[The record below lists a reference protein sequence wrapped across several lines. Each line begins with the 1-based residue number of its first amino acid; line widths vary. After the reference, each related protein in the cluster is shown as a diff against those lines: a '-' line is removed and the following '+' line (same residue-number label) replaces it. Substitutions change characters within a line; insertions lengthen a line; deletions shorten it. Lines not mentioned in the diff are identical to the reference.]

1 MLRSGFSVESIMYT
15 GKLVFSQL
23 IEHLPLHTFRRCV
36 QRYRGHHKVKHF
48 SCLDQYLC
56 MAFAQLTLR
65 ESLRDIEAC
74 LRAAGSKLYHAGMKA
89 RVSRNTLAKANEL
102 RNWKIYRD
110 IALILIDQARV
121 LYASQPLAMNLKRA
135 VYALDSTV
143 IDLCLSLF
151 PWAQHR
157 RHKSAVKMH
166 TQLDLRGNIP
176 TFIRV
181 TGGQKHDVHFLDHV
195 MFEAGAFYIM
205 DKGYIDFQR
214 LYHIH
219 QQQSFFVIRAK
230 NNLVFSRRASRQ
242 VNKNRGLRS
251 DQTIRLTGTK
261 SSVYYPELLRRIHYV
276 DTEIDKR
283 FFFLTNNFSLS
294 PKTIARLYKFRWQ
307 IELFFKWI
315 KQHLRIKAFYGTT
328 PNAVKTQVWIAI
340 SVYVLVAILKKELD
354 LKASMYEILQ
364 VLGVML
370 FEKTPIKSLF
380 SADFNNFSKSDLHN
394 QLLLFDF

>member
-1 MLRSGFSVESIMYT
+1 MNHGRI
-15 GKLVFSQL
+15 VFSQ
-23 IEHLPLHTFRRCV
+23 IMDYFPQRRFKSFV
-36 QRYRGHHKVKHF
+36 DRYRGDHRVRSF
-48 SCLDQYLC
+48 SCLDQFYC
-56 MAFAQLTLR
+56 MAFAQLTGR

-74 LRAAGSKLYHAGMKA
+74 LRAAGGKLYHAGMKA

-102 RNWKIYRD
+102 RNWKIYCD

-176 TFIRV
+176 AFIRV

-242 VNKNRGLRS
+242 VNKNLGLRS

-328 PNAVKTQVWIAI
+328 PNAVKTQVWVAI

-354 LKASMYEILQ
+354 LEASMYEILQ

-370 FEKTPIKSLF
+370 FERTPIKSLF
-380 SADFNNFSKSDLHN
+380 SADFNKFSKSPLHN

>member
-1 MLRSGFSVESIMYT
+1 MYH
-15 GKLVFSQL
+15 GRIVFSQ
-23 IEHLPLHTFRRCV
+23 IMDYFPRRRFKSCV
-36 QRYRGHHKVKHF
+36 DRYRGDHRVKTF
-48 SCLDQYLC
+48 TCFDQFYC
-56 MAFAQLTLR
+56 MTFAQLTAR

-74 LRAAGSKLYHAGMKA
+74 LRAAGPKIYHAGMKA
-89 RVSRNTLAKANEL
+89 RVSRNTLAKANEV
-102 RNWKIYRD
+102 RDWRIYRD
-110 IALILIDQARV
+110 LSLILIDQARR
-121 LYASQPLAMNLKRA
+121 LYADQPLAMNLKRA

-143 IDLCLSLF
+143 VDLSLTLF

-157 RHKSAVKMH
+157 RHKSAVKVH

-176 TFIRV
+176 AFIRI
-181 TGGQKHDVHFLDHV
+181 TGGQTHDVNFLDHV
-195 MFEAGAFYIM
+195 IFEAGAFYIM

-219 QQQSFFVIRAK
+219 QQQSFFVTRAK
-230 NNLVFSRRASRQ
+230 NNMAFTRHMSYPVDKS
-242 VNKNRGLRS
+242 RGLRS
-251 DQTIRLTGTK
+251 DQVIRLTGPK
-261 SSVYYPELLRRIHYV
+261 SSVYYPERMRRIHYV
-276 DTEIDKR
+276 DVELDKR
-283 FFFLTNNFSLS
+283 FLFLTNNFNLS
-294 PKTIARLYKFRWQ
+294 PWTIARLYKFRWQ

-354 LKASMYEILQ
+354 LQASMYEILQ
-364 VLGVML
+364 VLGIML

-380 SADFNNFSKSDLHN
+380 TADINNFSKSDLRN